1 MEDYSK
7 TIISD
12 GNLAKIIALISFT
25 FGTLLLLLYKIDQ
38 SDNYVMI
45 GLIYVIIALFFNTIM
60 FLKLM
65 YNLIVYKQL
74 YLFQL
79 GSITIILLN
88 IPITFFYMH
97 LVFNNFKI
105 NLF

>member
-7 TIISD
+7 TIIKD

-25 FGTLLLLLYKIDQ
+25 FGTLLLILYKVNHTE
-38 SDNYVMI
+38 SYVII
-45 GLIYVIIALFFNTIM
+45 GLVYVIIALFFNSIM

-79 GSITIILLN
+79 GSLLILLLN

-97 LVFNNFKI
+97 LVFNNFNI